1 MNIDN
6 CKICIIG
13 MGYVGAPLAVEF
25 GRKRKVIGYDI
36 NKDRI
41 NSLSIN
47 QDSTLELS
55 SEDLSDAIYLNFT
68 SNVDDIKNCGV
79 YIITVP
85 TPINQNK
92 TPDLSPLIVTVP
104 PGDTFISSPASA
116 TGGSFSLFLNILPN
130 C

>member
-47 QDSTLELS
+47 QDTTLELS
-55 SEDLSDAIYLNFT
+55 SEDFSDAIYLNFT
-68 SNVDDIKNCGV
+68 NNVDDIKNCGV
-79 YIITVP
+79 YSTW
-85 TPINQNK
+85 
-92 TPDLSPLIVTVP
+92 
-104 PGDTFISSPASA
+104 
-116 TGGSFSLFLNILPN
+116 
-130 C
+130 